1 MPASVANATPCG
13 KTMTAP
19 TRPASASARN
29 VCRFIPGIHVM
40 NGNSRPTEK
49 GLNDRT
55 GRKRAVAAKFRFT
68 LIMGAPARRDNA
80 HSM

>member
-1 MPASVANATPCG
+1 
-13 KTMTAP
+13 
-19 TRPASASARN
+19 
-29 VCRFIPGIHVM
+29 M

-55 GRKRAVAAKFRFT
+55 GRKRAVAVKLRFT
-68 LIMGAPARRDNA
+68 LIMGALARRDNA